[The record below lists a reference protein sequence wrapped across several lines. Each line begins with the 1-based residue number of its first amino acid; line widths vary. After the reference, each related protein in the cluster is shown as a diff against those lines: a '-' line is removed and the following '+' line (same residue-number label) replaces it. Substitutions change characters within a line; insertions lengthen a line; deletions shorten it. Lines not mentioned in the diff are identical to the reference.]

1 MAVREFDDV
10 TSDPDPDSNPES
22 SISDGDAVTSA
33 GVGGGVVASH
43 EDSLSPP
50 TDNPIT
56 LPTDNMIPKD
66 VIHPAMDDVMQESS
80 QHPSEA
86 DLESWIILQVPHTIL
101 FSTHI
106 LRQFSTFCTLLH
118 DLTSFR
124 VDLCRSVTLNVL
136 IRDSFV

>member
-33 GVGGGVVASH
+33 GVGAGVVASH
-43 EDSLSPP
+43 EDSFSPP
-50 TDNPIT
+50 SDNPIT
-56 LPTDNMIPKD
+56 FPSDNTIPKD
-66 VIHPAMDDVMQESS
+66 NIHPAMDDVMQESSQLPSDDVMQESS

-101 FSTHI
+101 FSTHF
-106 LRQFSTFCTLLH
+106 LRHSLH
-118 DLTSFR
+118 S
-124 VDLCRSVTLNVL
+124 VLCYL
-136 IRDSFV
+136 I